1 MALEPDY
8 PQFRVVK
15 DNIGWGLGMSL
26 LDPTRDW
33 PEEARSLR
41 RFGGVLMRDGQT
53 NATIAAAVVDALINR
68 AVLAVRNGNGPQRL
82 SRRARLLSLFVQ
94 YHRRHIRMR
103 VSGVEDD
110 DEPPAC
116 LEGPA
121 VAQVIATMPLEL
133 REALL
138 LVVLER
144 LPHAEA
150 AAVLDVPL
158 AVLVDRLAR
167 ARGILSRAAIPPVLQ
182 PPQRASRRPPHLRLV
197 K

>member
-15 DNIGWGLGMSL
+15 DNIEWGSGMSL

-41 RFGGVLMRDGQT
+41 RFGAALMSDGQI

-68 AVLAVRNGNGPQRL
+68 AVLAVRNEDGPQRL
-82 SRRARLLSLFVQ
+82 NRRARLLSLFVQ
-94 YHRRHIRMR
+94 YHRRHMR
-103 VSGVEDD
+103 LRALEIEEDF
-110 DEPPAC
+110 ET
-116 LEGPA
+116 LEHSEGSF
-121 VAQVIATMPLEL
+121 VARVIATMPLEL

-144 LPHAEA
+144 LTHVEA
-150 AAVLDVPL
+150 AAVLEIPL
-158 AVLVDRLAR
+158 GVLIERLAR
-167 ARGILSRAAIPPVLQ
+167 ARAILSRATGA
-182 PPQRASRRPPHLRLV
+182 AFERRSWSGPTPHLRLV